1 VIIESNANH
10 YFAEGIYNDIQQDE
24 RLFPT
29 IEFSGFDLR
38 QRSEALSPIF
48 NQDQMTSINAK
59 LHKSIYFLNIFTE

>member
-1 VIIESNANH
+1 MIIESNANH

-48 NQDQMTSINAK
+48 NQDQM
-59 LHKSIYFLNIFTE
+59 